1 MRAAAGTNEAQQADS
16 GNGSGDCHGRS
27 RNHSHSHGHHGGGGG
42 GKDKPGTPAAAS
54 NPWVISAG
62 AAPRAA
68 SSSVGAHGS
77 HRRHRPRHWSRR
89 LFLGR
94 LQLTSLVLQC
104 ISITIVKDEFCKEYN
119 AVFDPTAWQTF

>member
-62 AAPRAA
+62 AAPRPQVVSGLTAA
-68 SSSVGAHGS
+68 TGVIVLVTGAAVY
-77 HRRHRPRHWSRR
+77 
-89 LFLGR
+89 FLVACN
-94 LQLTSLVLQC
+94 LLV
-104 ISITIVKDEFCKEYN
+104 
-119 AVFDPTAWQTF
+119 